1 MVPMLLAALVVV
13 ARSQHSEH
21 SCLLQKTTPGGAS
34 LLAQQVAS
42 VPGWTAAG
50 QGSCA
55 VTLATKSNEPIFA
68 QCGQFCDG
76 VNGANAFAVGF
87 FGVVSLA
94 PDCRCCDGLDGGTAT
109 TYTRDAGEVQS
120 KLW

>member
-1 MVPMLLAALVVV
+1 MVSMLLAALVVV

-34 LLAQQVAS
+34 LLAQPS

-55 VTLATKSNEPIFA
+55 ATLATKSNEPIFA

-87 FGVVSLA
+87 FGVVGLGA
-94 PDCRCCDGLDGGTAT
+94 DCRCCNGLDGGTAS
-109 TYTRDAGEVQS
+109 TYTRNAGEVQS
-120 KLW
+120 KLR